1 MRTNWHSLREFETLR
16 AVISAGST
24 TAAARRLGISQSA
37 VSRSIS
43 QLEGRIG
50 QMLFE
55 REQGKLQPTVEALA
69 LNERLD
75 PLFDALASI
84 DGAQWKS
91 SPQEPLR
98 VAAPPTLAHRFLVRS
113 VSSYLK
119 ANPDHMV
126 SLEICTSDDL
136 IGGIVDER
144 FDLGLTSA
152 DQTRAGLKLV
162 PYRLSKGVC
171 LLPKGHELTEHKV
184 MRPEYFDGVDFIALT
199 RRHRARMVL
208 DQHFARAGVTPRILV
223 ETATSVAACEFVRN
237 GLGITMTNPFPLISG
252 SDDDIVVRPFEPDI
266 DYRTSF
272 AMSARRPPS
281 VTARDFMRHVRLS
294 TPKSDLWEPA

>member
-50 QMLFE
+50 QMLFA
-55 REQGKLQPTVEALA
+55 REQGRMQPTAEALA
-69 LNERLD
+69 LNESLD
-75 PLFDALASI
+75 PLFDALAGI
-84 DGAQWKS
+84 DGAKWKT

-98 VAAPPTLAHRFLVRS
+98 VAAPPTLAHRFLVRV

-119 ANPDHMV
+119 ANPDKVV

-136 IGGIVDER
+136 IAGIMDER
-144 FDLGLTSA
+144 FDLGLTGA
-152 DQTRAGLKLV
+152 DLTRAGLKLI

-171 LLPKGHELTEHKV
+171 LLPKGHPLTEHRV
-184 MRPEYFDGVDFIALT
+184 IRPEHFDNVDFIALT
-199 RRHRARMVL
+199 RRHAARQTL
-208 DQHFARAGVTPRILV
+208 DQHFARAGVSPRILV

-237 GLGITMTNPFPLISG
+237 GLGITMTNPFPLMTG
-252 SDDDIVVRPFEPDI
+252 TDDDIEVRPFEPDI
-266 DYRTSF
+266 NYRTSF
-272 AMSARRPPS
+272 AISARRPPS

>member
-43 QLEGRIG
+43 QLESRIG

-69 LNERLD
+69 LNENLD
-75 PLFDALASI
+75 PLFDALAGI
-84 DGAQWKS
+84 DGAKWKS

-113 VSSYLK
+113 VASYLK
-119 ANPDHMV
+119 ANPDQMV

-144 FDLGLTSA
+144 FDLGITSA
-152 DQTRAGLKLV
+152 DQTRAGLKLI

-171 LLPKGHELTEHKV
+171 ILPKGHKLTKHDV

-199 RRHRARMVL
+199 RRHRARMIL
-208 DQHFARAGVTPRILV
+208 DQHFARAGVSPRIIV

-266 DYRTSF
+266 AYRTSF
-272 AMSARRPPS
+272 AVSASRPPS
-281 VTARDFMRHVRLS
+281 VSARSFMRHIRLS